1 MKYKHLSVY
10 LYQGDTV
17 EISFRFKTDIY
28 LMNNREFMALQS
40 GMRPAGKSGQFTHS
54 PARLIAPASG
64 NWHIVMFGGGDP
76 ADARQMVK
84 VIPKRK

>member
-1 MKYKHLSVY
+1 MEYKHLSVY
-10 LYQGDTV
+10 LHQGDTV

-28 LMNNREFMALQS
+28 LMNDREFMALRN
-40 GMRPAGKSGQFTHS
+40 GMRPNGKSGQFTRS

-64 NWHIVMFGGGDP
+64 KWHVVMFGGGDP
-76 ADARQMVK
+76 ADARQIVK